1 MCVSP
6 DYVLCPKDL
15 VDQFIDVVI
24 KTWVPWAAR

>member
-15 VDQFIDVVI
+15 VDKFIDVLV
-24 KTWVPWAAR
+24 KT